1 MLDLRGDR
9 GLAHPLITG
18 TIVNN
23 KMLLQLD
30 CGNPKATVSGTG
42 LTVSLKPL
50 QIANRKNNN
59 NVKALT
65 YICTTVLV
73 VINYIVSTSVA

>member
-42 LTVSLKPL
+42 LTVSFKA
-50 QIANRKNNN
+50 IANRKSQ
-59 NVKALT
+59 K
-65 YICTTVLV
+65 I
-73 VINYIVSTSVA
+73 IIM